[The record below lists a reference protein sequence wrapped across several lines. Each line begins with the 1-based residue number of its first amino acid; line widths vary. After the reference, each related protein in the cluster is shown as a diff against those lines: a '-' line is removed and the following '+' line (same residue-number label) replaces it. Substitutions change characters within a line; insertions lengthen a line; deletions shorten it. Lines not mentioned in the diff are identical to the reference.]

1 MSFWKDALM
10 PRWSSMGVVPQH
22 VAQGLQGMPQSLQQ
36 GLGVSPQ
43 VANALTPNMGMAAGM
58 PTPNTSGPMGQ
69 QPLKVPS
76 AQMLVQQLRADA
88 RGPGG

>member
-1 MSFWKDALM
+1 
-10 PRWSSMGVVPQH
+10 MGPVPQH
-22 VAQGLQGMPQSLQQ
+22 VAQGLQGMPKSLQE

-43 VANALTPNMGMAAGM
+43 VANAMTPNMGGGM
-58 PTPNTSGPMGQ
+58 PMPNPTGPIGQ
-69 QPLKVPS
+69 APLKVPN